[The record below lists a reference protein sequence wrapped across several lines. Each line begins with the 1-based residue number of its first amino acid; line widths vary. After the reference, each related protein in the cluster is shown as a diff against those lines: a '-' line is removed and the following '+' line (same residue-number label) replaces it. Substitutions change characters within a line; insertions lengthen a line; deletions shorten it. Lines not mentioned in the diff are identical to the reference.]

1 MAFESTFMTNP
12 LHSAVTIETIDD
24 FYSFNLDNTRPIE
37 IYLPPDYSRD
47 PERAYKVLYA
57 NDGQDMRGL
66 SLKSILDALY
76 ARHAIDPIIVV
87 AIHATNDRLNEY
99 GLSDQHDYRHRG
111 ALATTYARFVI
122 DELAPFID
130 HHYRTLGGSSN
141 TAIMGWSLGGLS
153 AFDLGW
159 QHPDR
164 FGIVGAFSAS
174 FWWRSDNSSPHSQ
187 QASRL
192 AHRTVRAG
200 IKRSGL
206 RFWFQAGTRDESADR
221 DRNGMIDSIQDTLEL
236 IDALKSI
243 GYRANEMKY
252 VEVKDGRHHQETWAQ
267 VLPLFLH
274 WVFPRPQNGFVR
286 LIDRVV
292 NLARR
297 NPRIGY

>member
-1 MAFESTFMTNP
+1 MTDQP
-12 LHSAVTIETIDD
+12 HSAVAIETIDD
-24 FYSFNLDNTRPIE
+24 FYSFHLDNTRPIE
-37 IYLPPDYSRD
+37 IYLPPDYSGD
-47 PERAYKVLYA
+47 PKRAYKVLYA

-87 AIHATNDRLNEY
+87 AIHATSDRLNEY
-99 GLSDQHDYRHRG
+99 GLSDQLDYRQRG
-111 ALATTYARFVI
+111 ALAATYAHFVI

-130 HHYRTLGGSSN
+130 RNYRTRSNPSN

-153 AFDLGW
+153 AFDLAW

-174 FWWRSDNSSPHSQ
+174 FWWRSNNSSPQLQ
-187 QASRL
+187 QTSRL

-221 DRNGMIDSIQDTLEL
+221 DRNGVIDSVQDTSEL

-243 GYRANEMKY
+243 GYRTNAVKY
-252 VEVKDGRHHQETWAQ
+252 VEVKDGRHTQETWAQ
-267 VLPLFLH
+267 ALPLFLH
-274 WVFPRPQNGFVR
+274 WVFPRPQNSFVR
-286 LIDRVV
+286 WIDRIV

-297 NPRIGY
+297 NPGIGY